1 MLRWFQCRLKVSR
14 LPVLFSSPGQG
25 EGGPDRDV
33 LAAFRAP
40 EALISRLYEGALI
53 KFAEFEGAR
62 APYALNSF
70 DGIAGTSRGWN
81 LLCTFFHVL
90 VRACRDK

>member
-40 EALISRLYEGALI
+40 EGPLI

-81 LLCTFFHVL
+81 LLCTFLHVL
-90 VRACRDK
+90 VRACKDK